1 MGITPYYFSLIRS
14 FDEMDPIYRQ
24 IIPTASELEL
34 DASEVDDPIGD
45 ESPGQGSRPMKALIH
60 RYPNR
65 VLLLPTSICS
75 VYCRFCF
82 RKRMVGDPQHNA
94 SQQELEEA
102 YEYIRNHP
110 EIEEVILTGGDPLT
124 LGDQSLLTILK
135 ALSNIVSVR
144 FIRIH
149 TRLPVV
155 NPYRLSTD
163 LGLAIS
169 QMHIPVWI
177 STHFNHANE
186 VTAAAEGYISDWT
199 DLGIPFLNQ
208 TVLLRGVNDDSAAL
222 KDLFLRLIELKIR
235 PYYLHHADRVKGTS
249 HLRTGIKDGLAILKE
264 LQGTI
269 PGYAMPHYV
278 LDSPEG
284 TGKVPLQNPIDPYH
298 IP

>member
-1 MGITPYYFSLIRS
+1 MGVTPYYYSLIEQ
-14 FDEMDPIYRQ
+14 FNDKDPIFRQ
-24 IIPTASELEL
+24 IIPTEAELIL
-34 DASEVDDPIGD
+34 DDSDVDDPIGD

-82 RKRMVGDPQHNA
+82 RKRLVGDPHHNA
-94 SQQELEEA
+94 SQQDMEDA
-102 YEYIRNHP
+102 YTYIREHS
-110 EIEEVILTGGDPLT
+110 EIEEVILTGGDPMT
-124 LGDQSLLTILK
+124 LGDHALLTTLRTLAEITHL
-135 ALSNIVSVR
+135 R

-155 NPYRLSTD
+155 NPYRLTTR

-169 QMHIPVWI
+169 QIHKPVWI
-177 STHFNHANE
+177 STHFNHVRE
-186 VTAAAEGYISDWT
+186 VTPVVEGYVADWT
-199 DLGIPFLNQ
+199 DIGISFLNQ
-208 TVLLRGVNDDSAAL
+208 TVLLRGVNDSAESL
-222 KDLFLRLIELKIR
+222 KALFLRLIELKIK

-249 HLRTGIKDGLAILKE
+249 HLRTTIGEGLEILKK
-264 LQGTI
+264 LQGNI

-284 TGKVPLQNPIDPYH
+284 TGKIPLQNPYDPH
-298 IP
+298 HSS